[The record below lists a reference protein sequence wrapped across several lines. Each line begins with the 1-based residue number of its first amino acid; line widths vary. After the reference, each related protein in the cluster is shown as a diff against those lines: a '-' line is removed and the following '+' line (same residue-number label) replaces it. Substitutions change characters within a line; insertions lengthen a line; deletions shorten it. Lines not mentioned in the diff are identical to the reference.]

1 MHPRRAA
8 LLVAFV
14 VLTLPGCRGRL
25 EEGGEITAPRVE
37 TERLLA
43 RQRGQTSALRDL
55 GAAVPKQILFGDLH
69 VHTTFSVDAFLRT
82 LPFMQGEGS
91 HPPADACD
99 FARHCSGLD
108 FWSINDHAEGL
119 TPGHWRQTVEAV
131 RQCNAL
137 AGDPEYPDL
146 VSFLGWEWTQVGR
159 TADEHYGHKNVILRH
174 TDDARIPARPISARN
189 DQLVGAFAQPA
200 PLWQR
205 LMLPLLDFPNRQ
217 RYFDF
222 GRLLNEIAAGD
233 VCPEG
238 VDSRTLPSDCHE
250 IALTPQV
257 LFEKLDQ
264 WDVEALVIPHGT
276 TWGLYTP
283 PGSSMDK
290 QLTRAQH
297 DPERQTLFEIH
308 SGHGNSEEFRTWQEV
323 EFDEDGGAIC
333 PEPSEDYLPCCW
345 RAGEIIQ
352 ERCEAAREDACD
364 EKAVAARA
372 NYLAAQA
379 AGHLSVP
386 GAAVED
392 WLDCGQCRDCFLPAF
407 KYRPRN
413 SAQYAL
419 ALTNFDEPARPRRFR
434 FGFIASSDNHSAR
447 PGTGY
452 KEYGRRM
459 MTEAI
464 GAGTTAWRERILP
477 DTGPATAESR
487 PPDRLPPL
495 PVFAMLEFERQ
506 ASFFLTGGLVAVHAE
521 GRSRDAIWDAF
532 ERREVYGTSGDQML
546 LWFDV
551 LNAPDGPR
559 SMGSEVTLDDAPR
572 FRVRAAGALEQLP
585 GCPPSAAAALGPE
598 RLELLCRDE
607 CHHPGETR
615 RRITHVDVVRIRP
628 QIEAEEPVEML
639 IDDPWRRFEC
649 PEDRS
654 GCVVEFT
661 DPEFL
666 TAGREAVYYVRAVQE
681 PTPAVNAA
689 GLRCEWDADG
699 NCRPRPCWGDV
710 RTPLDEDCLAPAA
723 ERAWSSPIY
732 VRPAGT

>member
-1 MHPRRAA
+1 
-8 LLVAFV
+8 
-14 VLTLPGCRGRL
+14 
-25 EEGGEITAPRVE
+25 
-37 TERLLA
+37 
-43 RQRGQTSALRDL
+43 
-55 GAAVPKQILFGDLH
+55 
-69 VHTTFSVDAFLRT
+69 
-82 LPFMQGEGS
+82 
-91 HPPADACD
+91 
-99 FARHCSGLD
+99 
-108 FWSINDHAEGL
+108 
-119 TPGHWRQTVEAV
+119 
-131 RQCNAL
+131 
-137 AGDPEYPDL
+137 

-159 TADEHYGHKNVILRH
+159 TAAEHYGHKNVILRY

-189 DQLVGAFAQPA
+189 DQLVGALAKPP

-205 LMLPLLDFPNRQ
+205 LMVPLLDFPNRR

-222 GRLLNEIAAGD
+222 ARLLREIAAGEI
-233 VCPEG
+233 CPDG
-238 VDSRTLPSDCHE
+238 VDSRSLPAECHE

-264 WDVEALVIPHGT
+264 WNVEALVIPHGT

-290 QLTRAQH
+290 QLTLTQH
-297 DPERQTLFEIH
+297 DPARQRLFEIH
-308 SGHGNSEEFRTWQEV
+308 SGHGNSEEFRAWHEV
-323 EFDEDGGAIC
+323 EFDEDGAAVC
-333 PEPSEDYLPCCW
+333 PEPSQDYLPCCW

-352 ERCEAAREDACD
+352 ERCEEAHGDACD
-364 EKAVAARA
+364 EKAAAARG

-379 AGHLSVP
+379 AGHLTVP
-386 GAAVED
+386 GATVED

-419 ALTNFDEPARPRRFR
+419 AITNFDDPAEPRRFR

-452 KEYGRRM
+452 KEYRRRM

-464 GAGTTAWRERILP
+464 GAGTATWHQRITP

-487 PPDRLPPL
+487 PPERLPSV
-495 PVFAMLEFERQ
+495 PVFALLEFERQ

-521 GRSRDAIWDAF
+521 GRSRDAIWAAL
-532 ERREVYGTSGDQML
+532 ERREVYGTSGDQIL

-551 LNAPDGPR
+551 LNSPGGPR
-559 SMGSEVTLDDAPR
+559 AMGSDVTLEDAPR

-585 GCPPSAAAALGPE
+585 GCPPSAAAALGAE
-598 RLELLCRDE
+598 RLELLCRGE
-607 CHHPGETR
+607 CHNPGETR

-628 QIEAEEPVEML
+628 QVEAEEPVEVL

-649 PEDRS
+649 PDDPS

-666 TAGREAVYYVRAVQE
+666 TAGRESIYYVRAVQE
-681 PTPAVNAA
+681 PTPAINAA

-699 NCRPRPCWGDV
+699 NCQPRPCYGDA
-710 RTPLDEDCLAPAA
+710 RTPLGEDCLAPAA